1 MYWVS
6 FVSYLILL
14 LITVLLL
21 GYFLGQRFWREY
33 KRKLITN
40 TPFKK
45 SWRKIIQRQVP
56 YFQTMPVDLQLQ
68 LKELIQIFI
77 AEKRFVGK
85 SGINIDDEI
94 KVTIAAQAC
103 LLLLNRKTDNYPK
116 LTTIVVY
123 PSSFIKEQ
131 NNVRANGVVHHDR
144 TTLVGESWGSGTLV
158 LSWQATVEGARTP
171 DDGHNVVIHE
181 FAHQLDQENGTAN
194 GAPIL
199 GKNQDYHT
207 WSQVFALEFSNLQQR
222 IAEGETTL
230 FDAYGATEP
239 AEFFAVASEVFF
251 EQSHQF
257 NQLHPELY
265 QQLSG
270 YYRVD
275 PIHWQ

>member
-1 MYWVS
+1 M
-6 FVSYLILL
+6 
-14 LITVLLL
+14 L

>member
-131 NNVRANGVVHHDR
+131 NNVRANGVVHHDPR
-144 TTLVGESWGSGTLV
+144 
-158 LSWQATVEGARTP
+158 
-171 DDGHNVVIHE
+171 
-181 FAHQLDQENGTAN
+181 
-194 GAPIL
+194 
-199 GKNQDYHT
+199 
-207 WSQVFALEFSNLQQR
+207 
-222 IAEGETTL
+222 
-230 FDAYGATEP
+230 
-239 AEFFAVASEVFF
+239 
-251 EQSHQF
+251 
-257 NQLHPELY
+257 
-265 QQLSG
+265 G
-270 YYRVD
+270 YA
-275 PIHWQ
+275 